1 LVKRSLRTGLFVLM
15 LNIFPFNRKDSA
27 RLAADV

>member
-1 LVKRSLRTGLFVLM
+1 LRDEVFKIQSPSIKSKGL
-15 LNIFPFNRKDSA
+15 A

>member
-1 LVKRSLRTGLFVLM
+1 VKRSLRDEVFKIQSPSIKSKGL
-15 LNIFPFNRKDSA
+15 A